1 MVSSAT
7 ASGLRA
13 RADRPRTGSTSTRSP
28 RTATRPSR
36 PAARTTP
43 ACSPPSSAFTGSSGT
58 RSRARESMRTASSS
72 PGSRRVGHHRCSLP
86 RFRQADLT
94 PQPHRAGCA
103 TALLSAL
110 SYPARLGGV
119 ACLSGWLPLSD
130 RIQRD
135 RGNRTSHP
143 VGQVAVLPHC
153 EAELTLLSLQLQS
166 EYAHEM
172 PIFWSHGTHDPVVL
186 YGSAFTRIDGGSIL
200 TRIPP
205 AVRLGHRRASGT
217 STGWGFATSR
227 SIPTQVGLVFSTIRT
242 ALTGRTCRHD
252 ARRLAVGPRARCVA
266 LLPSGL
272 VTGVPG
278 SISCSELTR
287 PLRSQTCSRGC
298 SSGCRQSDVGQ
309 SVLYTIKVF

>member
-1 MVSSAT
+1 MRPHLWQVSFLLPSSSVLPFPRPARRQLISAIHPQPRPAAHRPRRHTRARMVSSAT

-13 RADRPRTGSTSTRSP
+13 RADRPRPGSTSTRSP
-28 RTATRPSR
+28 RTATRPSQ

-58 RSRARESMRTASSS
+58 RSRARGSTRTASSS

-153 EAELTLLSLQLQS
+153 EAELTLLSL
-166 EYAHEM
+166 
-172 PIFWSHGTHDPVVL
+172 
-186 YGSAFTRIDGGSIL
+186 SAAPERVRTRDARL
-200 TRIPP
+200 LEPRDARPRCP
-205 AVRLGHRRASGT
+205 VRLG
-217 STGWGFATSR
+217 
-227 SIPTQVGLVFSTIRT
+227 
-242 ALTGRTCRHD
+242 
-252 ARRLAVGPRARCVA
+252 
-266 LLPSGL
+266 
-272 VTGVPG
+272 
-278 SISCSELTR
+278 
-287 PLRSQTCSRGC
+287 
-298 SSGCRQSDVGQ
+298 
-309 SVLYTIKVF
+309 LYAH